1 MAPQGPGY
9 ESELKCRADP
19 ELNADSWLPSQQTND
34 VRDAK
39 SANSKISRGSG
50 RRQICPEYGAQNLKP
65 IVLIRCEPVAGNPIF
80 IFVLDFL
87 LVFLFCRRAL
97 SIRIESES

>member
-1 MAPQGPGY
+1 MQIHACTRRKIG
-9 ESELKCRADP
+9 ELENFKGLRTP
-19 ELNADSWLPSQQTND
+19 
-34 VRDAK
+34 
-39 SANSKISRGSG
+39 ANMSL
-50 RRQICPEYGAQNLKP
+50 GAQNLKP

>member
-1 MAPQGPGY
+1 M
-9 ESELKCRADP
+9 SL
-19 ELNADSWLPSQQTND
+19 
-34 VRDAK
+34 
-39 SANSKISRGSG
+39 
-50 RRQICPEYGAQNLKP
+50 GAQNLKP